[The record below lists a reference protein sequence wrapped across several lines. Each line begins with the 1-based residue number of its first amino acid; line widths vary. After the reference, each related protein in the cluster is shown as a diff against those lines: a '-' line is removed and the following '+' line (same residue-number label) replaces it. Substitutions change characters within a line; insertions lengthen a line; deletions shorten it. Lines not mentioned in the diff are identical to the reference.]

1 MSVSND
7 LLSSATSMTGFSS
20 MCTASLLTS
29 TLCV

>member
-7 LLSSATSMTGFSS
+7 LLSSATSGFSS